1 MKSEREMEQCL
12 IFQGFMQMT
21 LLWIKDLRLAALVVL
36 AISIGASQSYGVVVI
51 RDGFGDGDRNNDGIA
66 FQEDDGDNGIYGDI
80 LGDYEP
86 HFSDEQMLVLGSP
99 PIFPAN
105 TMVISPTTAGDTSM
119 DTNGGKGIRWLSA
132 GGWTGGLNDG
142 DPTAAPRIIDDSAGN
157 MPETVGNVGFLNKI
171 PSPDET
177 QFIPALD
184 SGLALAVEGKG
195 RTRGITGFFE
205 NDGDYSN
212 GKQNTIALGPK
223 VNDEV
228 KVSFDFRLWMSAPN
242 FNTED
247 TNNHVPNFGE
257 LRFGLYQD
265 TENQLGMTNDFAGQ
279 NFTAADWGLDDGAF
293 RGDLAGPD
301 ATDDHGWFVRLPL
314 ADKDTPTFSSPDIV
328 PATGGAT
335 ARIIEE
341 TNEDLADAGAKIH
354 LQGRGINSTPQGDVQ
369 TVAQPD
375 TMEPNFVNMETEK
388 RYNIEFSLRRFDE
401 TGGSTN
407 PADDGDNIEATVT
420 VTDIDNPLDTFSFSG
435 FDALDPMME
444 DPQAGFESDS
454 WDYFAMS
461 TGGLTNSD
469 GFDWVIDNFLVEVI
483 GSNEPMAGT
492 DTEPDGD
499 VDGADFLELQRSNP
513 SLIPQWELDYP
524 QGALA
529 AVNAVPEPTTFSSLC
544 LSCLLAWGAT
554 HRNRAYI

>member
-1 MKSEREMEQCL
+1 MKKISPNNLFTISTRK
-12 IFQGFMQMT
+12 GH
-21 LLWIKDLRLAALVVL
+21 LLLASLALVF
-36 AISIGASQSYGVVVI
+36 AMCSDSYGVVVI

-66 FQEDDGDNGIYGDI
+66 FQENDGDNGIYGDI

-86 HFSDEQMLVLGSP
+86 HFDDDTSTVDGNP

-105 TMVISPTTAGDTSM
+105 TMVISPTIAGDTSN
-119 DTNGGKGIRWLSA
+119 DTNNGKGIRWLSS

-142 DPTAAPRIIDDSAGN
+142 DPTASPRVIDDSAGH
-157 MPETVGNVGFLNKI
+157 MPETAGSSGFLNAI
-171 PSPDET
+171 SNET

-184 SGLALAVEGKG
+184 SGLALSVEGKG
-195 RTRGITGFFE
+195 RGRGISGFFE
-205 NDGDYSN
+205 TDGDYSN
-212 GKQNTIALGPK
+212 GKQDTISLGPK

-242 FNTED
+242 FCNED
-247 TNNHVPNFGE
+247 CNNHVPNFGD

-265 TENQLGMTNDFAGQ
+265 TENQLGMTNNFAGQ

-314 ADKDTPTFSSPDIV
+314 ADKDTLLFPSVHPE
-328 PATGGAT
+328 PGGAS
-335 ARIIEE
+335 ARIVEE
-341 TNEDLADAGAKIH
+341 TNEDLADGGAKIH
-354 LQGRGINSTPQGDVQ
+354 MQGRGINSSPQGDTQ

-375 TMEPNFVNMETEK
+375 SDTPNFVNMETEK
-388 RYNIEFSLRRFDE
+388 RYHIEFSLRRFDE

-420 VTDIDNPLDTFSFSG
+420 VTDIDNPSDTFSFSG
-435 FDALDPMME
+435 FDALDPTLE

-454 WDYFAMS
+454 WDYFAMT
-461 TGGLTNSD
+461 TGGQSVSD
-469 GFDWVIDNFLVEVI
+469 GLDWVLDNFVVEVI

-499 VDGADFLELQRSNP
+499 VDGQDFLALQRTNSA
-513 SLIPQWELDYP
+513 LISDWQNDYP
-524 QGALA
+524 VVPLSAST
-529 AVNAVPEPTTFSSLC
+529 AVPEPSAIVTIC
-544 LSCLLAWGAT
+544 LGGLLALGT
-554 HRNRAYI
+554 RRRIRE